1 MLISGREDASS
12 RVAPQELCIFTPVP
26 AVICWGQEF
35 FYDLTQ
41 FTEGKL
47 LVGQTQKLRG
57 FRCRV
62 IFQLA
67 AVQFFS
73 DDLTQFIEGKLLSH
87 IGSRH
92 IDRRKAGKDYD

>member
-26 AVICWGQEF
+26 AVNCWGQEF

-47 LVGQTQKLRG
+47 WVGHLRTYGATLSVLHSESLTLFVQKGKRQKLG
-57 FRCRV
+57 
-62 IFQLA
+62 
-67 AVQFFS
+67 
-73 DDLTQFIEGKLLSH
+73 DLGTSCARNGYGAL
-87 IGSRH
+87 
-92 IDRRKAGKDYD
+92 RRMT